1 VTANQAFLPTPSGLR
16 PSARLNA
23 GVRQGK
29 ANAMSSGA
37 DEIIGLYER
46 HAEAWDRNRI
56 GDLIVE
62 REWMERFVALLPSG
76 GSVLD
81 VGCGSGQ
88 PIARHLLKRG
98 FAVVGVDSSPTLI
111 SKCRSRFPKAEW
123 IVADMRT
130 LSIHRRFEGL
140 IAWDSFFHLSH
151 EDQRGM
157 FAVFRE
163 HASSGAPLLFTT
175 GTGHG
180 EAIGSF
186 QGESLYHASLSPGE
200 YAVLLESYGFRVLNH
215 VVEDPKCGR
224 HTVWLAQYGERKL
237 SEC

>member
-1 VTANQAFLPTPSGLR
+1 
-16 PSARLNA
+16 
-23 GVRQGK
+23 
-29 ANAMSSGA
+29 MSSEA

-46 HAEAWDRNRI
+46 HAEAWDRIRLA
-56 GDLIVE
+56 DLILE
-62 REWMERFVALLPSG
+62 REWLTRFTSLLPSD

-81 VGCGSGQ
+81 MGCGSGQ
-88 PIARHLLKRG
+88 PIARHLLERG
-98 FAVVGVDSSPTLI
+98 FAVVGIDSSPRLI
-111 SKCRSRFPKAEW
+111 EKCRSRFPEAEW

-130 LSIHRRFEGL
+130 LSIRRRFEGL

-151 EDQRGM
+151 EDQRAM

-186 QGESLYHASLSPGE
+186 HGESLYHASLSPEE
-200 YAVLLESYGFRVLNH
+200 YRTLLESSGFRVLDH
-215 VVEDPKCGR
+215 VVEDPACGR
-224 HTVWLAQYGERKL
+224 HTVWLAQYGA
-237 SEC
+237 

>member
-1 VTANQAFLPTPSGLR
+1 MA
-16 PSARLNA
+16 
-23 GVRQGK
+23 
-29 ANAMSSGA
+29 SGA

-46 HAEAWDRNRI
+46 HAEAWDRIRI
-56 GDLIVE
+56 AALTLE

-81 VGCGSGQ
+81 LGCGSGQ
-88 PIARHLLKRG
+88 PIACHLLERG
-98 FAVVGVDSSPTLI
+98 FTVVGVDSSPTLI

-123 IVADMRT
+123 IMADMRA
-130 LSIHRRFEGL
+130 LSINQRFEGV

-151 EDQRGM
+151 EDQRAM

-163 HASSGAPLLFTT
+163 HAAYGAPLLFTT

-186 QGESLYHASLSPGE
+186 QGESLYHASLSPEE
-200 YAVLLESYGFRVLNH
+200 YRTLLESNGFRLLAH
-215 VVEDPKCGR
+215 VVEDPRCGR
-224 HTVWLAQYGERKL
+224 HTVWLAQYEERKPNEG
-237 SEC
+237 SESNKPLHATA

>member
-1 VTANQAFLPTPSGLR
+1 
-16 PSARLNA
+16 
-23 GVRQGK
+23 
-29 ANAMSSGA
+29 MSSGA
-37 DEIIGLYER
+37 DDIIGLYER
-46 HAEAWDRNRI
+46 HAEAWDRIRI
-56 GDLIVE
+56 ADLILE

-81 VGCGSGQ
+81 LGCGSGQ
-88 PIARHLLKRG
+88 PIACHLFERG

-123 IVADMRT
+123 IVADMRA
-130 LSIHRRFEGL
+130 LSINRKFTGV

-151 EDQRGM
+151 EDQRAM

-163 HASSGAPLLFTT
+163 HTACGAPLLFTT

-200 YAVLLESYGFRVLNH
+200 YRTLLESYGFRLLAH
-215 VVEDPKCGR
+215 LVEDPSCGR
-224 HTVWLAQYGERKL
+224 HTVWLAQHGERKL
-237 SEC
+237 SEGSEPNNPLHATALRNAARDR

>member
-1 VTANQAFLPTPSGLR
+1 MP
-16 PSARLNA
+16 
-23 GVRQGK
+23 
-29 ANAMSSGA
+29 SGA

-56 GDLIVE
+56 ADLILE

-88 PIARHLLKRG
+88 PIARHLLERG

-111 SKCRSRFPKAEW
+111 SRCRSRFPKAEW
-123 IVADMRT
+123 IVTDMRT

-151 EDQRGM
+151 EDQRAM

-163 HASSGAPLLFTT
+163 HAASGAPLLFTT

-180 EAIGSF
+180 EATGSF
-186 QGESLYHASLSPGE
+186 QGESLYHASLSRGE
-200 YAVLLESYGFRVLNH
+200 YEALLALYGFRVLAH
-215 VVEDPKCGR
+215 VVEDPRCGR
-224 HTVWLAQYGERKL
+224 HTVWLTQYTESRKL
-237 SEC
+237 SESSEPNIPLHATALRNPVRER

>member
-1 VTANQAFLPTPSGLR
+1 MPSR
-16 PSARLNA
+16 
-23 GVRQGK
+23 
-29 ANAMSSGA
+29 A

-46 HAEAWDRNRI
+46 HAETWDRNRI
-56 GDLIVE
+56 ADLIVE
-62 REWMERFVALLPSG
+62 REWMERFVELLPST

-88 PIARHLLKRG
+88 PIARHLLERG

-111 SKCRSRFPKAEW
+111 SKCRSRLPKAEW

-130 LSIHRRFEGL
+130 LSINRRFEGL

-151 EDQRGM
+151 QDQRSM
-157 FAVFRE
+157 FTVFRK
-163 HASSGAPLLFTT
+163 HAACGAPLLFTT

-180 EAIGSF
+180 EAIGSY

-200 YAVLLESYGFRVLNH
+200 YRILLELHGFTVLSH
-215 VVEDPKCGR
+215 VVEDPSCGR
-224 HTVWLAQYGERKL
+224 HTVWLAQYGE
-237 SEC
+237 

>member
-1 VTANQAFLPTPSGLR
+1 
-16 PSARLNA
+16 
-23 GVRQGK
+23 
-29 ANAMSSGA
+29 MSSGA

-56 GDLIVE
+56 GALIQE
-62 REWMERFVALLPSG
+62 REWMERFIALLPLG

-81 VGCGSGQ
+81 LGCGSGQ
-88 PIARHLLKRG
+88 PIARHLIERG
-98 FAVVGVDSSPTLI
+98 FAVVGVDSSPALI
-111 SKCRSRFPKAEW
+111 AKCQSRLPKGEW

-130 LSIHRRFEGL
+130 LSLRRRFDGL

-151 EDQRGM
+151 EDQRRM

-163 HASSGAPLLFTT
+163 HASPGAPLLFTT

-186 QGESLYHASLSPGE
+186 QGESLYHASLSPEE
-200 YAVLLESYGFRVLNH
+200 YGSLLESHGFRVLNH
-215 VVEDPKCGR
+215 VVEDPRCGR
-224 HTVWLAQYGERKL
+224 HTVWLARYG
-237 SEC
+237 